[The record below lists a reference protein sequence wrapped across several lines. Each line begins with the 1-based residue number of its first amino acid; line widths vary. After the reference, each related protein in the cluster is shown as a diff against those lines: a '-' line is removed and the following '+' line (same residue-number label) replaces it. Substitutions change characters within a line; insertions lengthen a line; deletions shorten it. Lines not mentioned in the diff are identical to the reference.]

1 MREIERKYE
10 AIEGMELLDPALV
23 LGVDTTT
30 GPDEQ
35 ILEAVYFDTADLRL
49 LGAGVT
55 LRRREDG
62 SDAGWHLKLPTGKD
76 SREELRLPL
85 GGSPRRPPAELVALT
100 WVYTRMLR
108 WPRLPS

>member
-49 LGAGVT
+49 L
-55 LRRREDG
+55 RR
-62 SDAGWHLKLPTGKD
+62 
-76 SREELRLPL
+76 LRLGPPRWWL
-85 GGSPRRPPAELVALT
+85 GW
-100 WVYTRMLR
+100 WVTSR
-108 WPRLPS
+108 